1 MYSQTIKIPLE
12 CVLVNMSPTDASIEK
27 TAKAL
32 RARIDAQVGECLS
45 RPCLGDAIANT
56 LLFHTLF
63 EDLQNFTLRPG
74 KRIRPLLFLQSA
86 EIFSREPLSERGLIA
101 VAASLEMLHAFILI
115 HDDLIDHS
123 ETRRGEPSL
132 HKVLES
138 RLATLHNRQQ
148 TAQNLALVLGDVL
161 FARAQQAIL
170 QSGLEYRAELLS
182 LLLDYLTDTGCGE
195 LADILYGVRDVS
207 KVSHDEIEQMYWL
220 KTTLYT
226 IECPLVMGAVLAG
239 CEPPVI
245 DALKALAK
253 PAGLAFQ
260 IQNDLKD
267 FARFEVSDDDIPD
280 DLLEGKKTLLVRTA
294 YELLGDTERTLLQ
307 LCLGSPIPTESTVAK
322 AKELILK
329 SGAEPVLRKT
339 METLFEE
346 ACVLAQDDVFYK
358 EQSHALLVLLQNVRK
373 VIG

>member
-1 MYSQTIKIPLE
+1 
-12 CVLVNMSPTDASIEK
+12 MSPTQSLTIQ
-27 TAKAL
+27 TAQPL
-32 RARIDAQVGECLS
+32 RKQIDACVSEWLS
-45 RPCLGDAIANT
+45 RAGLGNNIANT
-56 LLFHTLF
+56 ALFHTLF
-63 EDLQNFTLRPG
+63 DDLHNFACRPG
-74 KRIRPLLFLQSA
+74 KRIRPLLFLQSVD
-86 EIFSREPLSERGLIA
+86 IFCASPLPADGLVS

-132 HKVLES
+132 HKLLES

-148 TAQNLALVLGDVL
+148 TAHNLALVLGDVL

-170 QSGLEYRAELLS
+170 KSGVPNRAELLN
-182 LLLDYLTDTGCGE
+182 LLLDYLIDTGCGE

-207 KVSHDEIEQMYWL
+207 KVSVEEIEQMYWL

-239 CEPPVI
+239 CEPPI
-245 DALKALAK
+245 IEALKALAK

-267 FARFEVSDDDIPD
+267 FARFEISDAEIPD

-294 YELLGDTERTLLQ
+294 YELLEDTERTLLQ

-329 SGAEPVLRKT
+329 SGAEPVVRQK
-339 METLFEE
+339 METLFEQ
-346 ACVLAQDDVFYK
+346 ACKVARAEVFLP
-358 EQSHALLVLLQNVRK
+358 EQSAALLHLLKNVRQL
-373 VIG
+373 IG